1 MAICKLLL
9 VDDEV
14 EFVSTLAERLSM
26 RGIEARTANNGDEA
40 LRLVKED
47 PPQVV
52 ILDLMMPGM
61 SGLEALQRIKS
72 ISTAIQIIL
81 LTGIGSTSNGTKGIK
96 MGAFDYLVKP
106 IQIEELMQRIL
117 EALKI
122 APEGPPE

>member
-72 ISTAIQIIL
+72 VSPAIQVIL
-81 LTGIGSTSNGTKGIK
+81 LTGIGSTTDGTKGIN

-117 EALKI
+117 EALKKSPGGT
-122 APEGPPE
+122 A

>member
-40 LRLVKED
+40 LRLVMED
-47 PPQVV
+47 PPHVV

-61 SGLEALQRIKS
+61 SGLEVLQRIKS
-72 ISTAIQIIL
+72 ISPAIQVIL
-81 LTGIGSTSNGTKGIK
+81 LTGIGSATDGTKGIS

-106 IQIEELMQRIL
+106 LQIEELMLRIG
-117 EALKI
+117 EALKTD
-122 APEGPPE
+122 PEEPPK